1 MPLVCCICTGGDNF
15 HHLWFCFVLINNYVD
30 WGATGSD
37 CSFDSI
43 WSIEFIVHFAK
54 CMIIYINLCI
64 IKIKLFSFNPVR
76 YLAEKPSKDTEIRK
90 GSSWLAG
97 WFLSNK
103 DRERMRVKRCQWYY
117 QIRHG
122 HVFWLLLLLLL
133 NEGLVGPICH
143 FFIKNKVPSKT
154 SLFLI
159 FFRSNFFF
167 SSFLIIFN
175 IFSLY
180 LYLFIFW

>member
-1 MPLVCCICTGGDNF
+1 MFCIEDRYINNSSFLPFVVCLNGNIWIIRFTLANSVVER
-15 HHLWFCFVLINNYVD
+15 LWFCFVLINNYVD
-30 WGATGSD
+30 WGATVSD

-43 WSIEFIVHFAK
+43 WSIAFIVHFAK
-54 CMIIYINLCI
+54 YMIIYIILCI
-64 IKIKLFSFNPVR
+64 IKIKLFSFNQVR

-97 WFLSNK
+97 WFLGNK

-133 NEGLVGPICH
+133 NEGFGRTH
-143 FFIKNKVPSKT
+143 M
-154 SLFLI
+154 SLFHKKQ
-159 FFRSNFFF
+159 
-167 SSFLIIFN
+167 SFL
-175 IFSLY
+175 
-180 LYLFIFW
+180 